1 MGERERERDG
11 KRERDGGRMRER
23 NGEGTEDNEGLRRRR
38 KGSRFVVES
47 KVFELVLVERRGKP
61 QIFIEER
68 KRGVSSWVRVGVESL
83 GFLLEGLNHCIKDEK
98 EGRWKRDWKEQG
110 RSYSLLRSANKAGCF
125 LRLGAI
131 DSEQKQ
137 YSIYIPKGRGEK
149 EGWATM
155 AENLQLLRRS
165 IGRKDNIQEEKVGGN
180 FAVKRTFAEV
190 VKRPI
195 CRDKSLVNVE
205 VRWEEIHRNLKKLE
219 HCIVGSWNPRSGER
233 EDLEKLGKFLANS
246 WGLKGSLWLARLE
259 RNRIFLKFELLDEAQ
274 RALFSRERTMG
285 GLMLRFEHW
294 SPRTGCREEEEQSNE
309 VWVRIFG
316 LPVSLWNP
324 TVLSRVGDEC
334 GGFIAIDP

>member
-1 MGERERERDG
+1 
-11 KRERDGGRMRER
+11 
-23 NGEGTEDNEGLRRRR
+23 
-38 KGSRFVVES
+38 
-47 KVFELVLVERRGKP
+47 
-61 QIFIEER
+61 
-68 KRGVSSWVRVGVESL
+68 
-83 GFLLEGLNHCIKDEK
+83 
-98 EGRWKRDWKEQG
+98 
-110 RSYSLLRSANKAGCF
+110 
-125 LRLGAI
+125 
-131 DSEQKQ
+131 
-137 YSIYIPKGRGEK
+137 
-149 EGWATM
+149 M

-195 CRDKSLVNVE
+195 CRDKSLVNVD
-205 VRWEEIHRNLKKLE
+205 VRREEIHRNLKKYE
-219 HCIVGSWNPRSGER
+219 HCIVGSWNPRSGEGD
-233 EDLEKLGKFLANS
+233 DLEKLGEFLVNS
-246 WGLKGSLWLARLE
+246 WGLKGSLGLARLE
-259 RNRIFLKFELLDEAQ
+259 RNRILLEFELLDEAQ

-294 SPRTGCREEEEQSNE
+294 SPRTGCREEEEQNNE